1 MSRGNGRHWPVVAL
15 ACVAL
20 FAALGGTVY
29 AAARID
35 GHKIK
40 AKSIPGNRLA
50 LGSVP
55 ANRLKAGAIPGSSLA
70 PGSVTG
76 TQVDVTTLGQVPS
89 AVHADSADSAD
100 SARDAQT
107 ALNAVNAV
115 TATKVNGYEAGCR
128 PSTRAF
134 AGACWQTTASEGTVK
149 APAAAS
155 SCADQG
161 GSLPDPLQLVAFS
174 QQPGISLASEE
185 WSSDIPVVSGSN
197 TFAVVTVTSAG
208 KVESL
213 PSTFSAKYRCVL
225 PLVG

>member
-1 MSRGNGRHWPVVAL
+1 MSRGNGRRWPIVAV

-55 ANRLKAGAIPGSSLA
+55 ANRLKAGTIPGNRLE

-76 TQVDVTTLGQVPS
+76 AQVDVATLGQVPS
-89 AVHADSADSAD
+89 AVHADNADSAH
-100 SARDAQT
+100 DAQT

-115 TATKVNGYEAGCR
+115 TATKVNGYEAGCK
-128 PSTRAF
+128 PGTRLF
-134 AGACWQTTASEGTVK
+134 AGACWATAPSETPTN

-155 SCADQG
+155 GCADRG

-174 QQPGISLASEE
+174 QQTGVAMASEE
-185 WSSDIPVVSGSN
+185 WSADITSFTGPIEYSV
-197 TFAVVTVTSAG
+197 AVVTSSGVVKSA
-208 KVESL
+208 L
-213 PSTFSAKYRCVL
+213 STEPKKYRCVF

>member
-50 LGSVP
+50 PGSVP

-134 AGACWQTTASEGTVK
+134 AGACWQTTASEGPVK

-185 WSSDIPVVSGSN
+185 WSTDIVSFTGPSEYSLATVLSSGAVKMALSD
-197 TFAVVTVTSAG
+197 
-208 KVESL
+208 ESR
-213 PSTFSAKYRCVL
+213 KYRCVL